1 MKNKT
6 LNIVFESLSDFK
18 ARTKKQLREAILGKA
33 MHIQPRDVLIF
44 DSIASY
50 QRLMSEQKY
59 MILAAIRNLKPTSIY
74 QLAKLV
80 GRDFANV
87 KKDCEILEA
96 SGFILLK
103 ESGDNRGTKVPKLV
117 FDYNVIE
124 IHMPNMVYSH
134 NLGKIAA

>member
-6 LNIVFESLSDFK
+6 LSIVFESWSDFK
-18 ARTKKQLREAILGKA
+18 SRTQKELREVATNKTI
-33 MHIQPRDVLIF
+33 HVHPQDVLVF
-44 DSIASY
+44 DSVASY

-80 GRDFANV
+80 ERDFSNV
-87 KKDCEILEA
+87 KKDCETLEA
-96 SGFILLK
+96 SGFILL
-103 ESGDNRGTKVPKLV
+103 EDSGDNRGTKIPKLI

-124 IHMPNMVYSH
+124 IRMPNMVYSH

>member
-6 LNIVFESLSDFK
+6 LNIVFESWSDFK
-18 ARTKKQLREAILGKA
+18 SRTKKELREVVAGKA
-33 MHIQPRDVLIF
+33 AYIQPQDVLVF
-44 DSIASY
+44 DSVASY

-80 GRDFANV
+80 ERDFANV
-87 KKDCEILEA
+87 KKDCETLEA
-96 SGFILLK
+96 SGFIVL
-103 ESGDNRGTKVPKLV
+103 EDSGDNRGTKIPKLI

-124 IHMPNMVYSH
+124 IHMPNMIYSH
-134 NLGKIAA
+134 NLGKAAA